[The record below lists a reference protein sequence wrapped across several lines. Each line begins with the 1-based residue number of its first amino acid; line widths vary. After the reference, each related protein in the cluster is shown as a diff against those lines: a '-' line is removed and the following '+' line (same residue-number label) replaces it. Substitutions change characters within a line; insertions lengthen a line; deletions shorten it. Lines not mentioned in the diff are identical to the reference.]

1 MVTNNGVTNN
11 GVTNNGVTKTGVTN
25 RGLLTRFG
33 AATAALTVAVALSGC
48 GSSGNA
54 SGSTTS
60 TSTSSDASSSDAGA
74 GGSSGGNSAAPD
86 GGGGSPDI
94 LIGMNAGLVPD
105 FTKYAAAFMKAYPK
119 YKVTVKP
126 VPDQQ
131 ADYIQQL
138 VTQGLS
144 KTLPDIVFNYD
155 GLNQTLNNNKLLFDL
170 KPWLNEGKYGL
181 KGSQFLPNFLAQY
194 EVGDA
199 TTGIPVSADASVLYW
214 NKTLFDKYG
223 ITDYPNNSWTYEHMY
238 DVANQIT
245 QKAKGQVFG
254 MAAPIG
260 DGSGIFTYYPLLKAF
275 GSNLYDPDTKKFV
288 FANEG
293 GIKAWTLALKP
304 YTDKIAPPFTTKVQQ
319 KLFDSGQVAM
329 NVAARPSVSQYRDSM
344 KAYDWDV
351 AQMPTANGK
360 SSTGGGSYSMSISA
374 NSGNKEGAWQ
384 FLSWFFSNDGGLK
397 EAEPN
402 GVIPATKEGLTNG
415 SWLQDTSKVPASLIP
430 VTKYE
435 VQAAILP
442 NPVPDAVQPDMVP
455 AIQKA
460 IQQVLLQGVPID
472 KAFTDA
478 QDSLNAKL
486 K

>member
-1 MVTNNGVTNN
+1 MVTKKGVTNI
-11 GVTNNGVTKTGVTN
+11 
-25 RGLLTRFG
+25 GLLTRFG
-33 AATAALTVAVALSGC
+33 ATTAALVVAVALSGC
-48 GSSGNA
+48 GGSSGNA
-54 SGSTTS
+54 NS
-60 TSTSSDASSSDAGA
+60 STSSSSPSSSSSSGSSSSDSSSA
-74 GGSSGGNSAAPD
+74 GGSSGGNSAVPD

-94 LIGMNAGLVPD
+94 PIGMNAGLVPS

-126 VPDQQ
+126 VPDSQ

-144 KTLPDIVFNYD
+144 KTLPDIIFNYD
-155 GLNQTLNNNKLLFDL
+155 GLNQTLNSNKLLFDM

-199 TTGIPVSADASVLYW
+199 TTGIPVSADASVLFW

-245 QKAKGQVFG
+245 QKAKGQTYG
-254 MAAPIG
+254 LAAPIG
-260 DGSGIFTYYPLLKAF
+260 DGSGIFTYYPLLKAY

-304 YTDKIAPPFTTKVQQ
+304 YTDKISPPFAIKAQPND
-319 KLFDSGQVAM
+319 FESGLVAM
-329 NVAARPSVSQYRDSM
+329 KVNARPAVSQYRDSM
-344 KAYDWDV
+344 TKYDWDV

-374 NSGNKEGAWQ
+374 NSNNKEGAWQ
-384 FLSWFFSNDGGLK
+384 FLAWFFSNDGGLK

-415 SWLQDTSKVPASLIP
+415 SWLQDTKKVPASLIP

-442 NPVPDAVQPDMVP
+442 NPVPDAVQPKMVP

-472 KAFTDA
+472 KAFTEA
-478 QDSLNAKL
+478 QDSLNAEL

>member
-1 MVTNNGVTNN
+1 MVTN
-11 GVTNNGVTKTGVTN
+11 K
-25 RGLLTRFG
+25 GLLTRFS
-33 AATAALTVAVALSGC
+33 ATTAALVVSVALSGC
-48 GSSGNA
+48 GGSSGAAN
-54 SGSTTS
+54 SS
-60 TSTSSDASSSDAGA
+60 TSASNSSN
-74 GGSSGGNSAAPD
+74 SSGGNSAAPD
-86 GGGGSPDI
+86 GGGGSPEI

-126 VPDQQ
+126 VPDSQ

-155 GLNQTLNNNKLLFDL
+155 GLNQTLNNNKLLFNM
-170 KPWLNEGKYGL
+170 KPWLDEGKYGL

-199 TTGIPVSADASVLYW
+199 TTGIPVSADASVLFW
-214 NKTLFDKYG
+214 NKTVFEKYG

-245 QKAKGQVFG
+245 MKANGQVFG
-254 MAAPIG
+254 MSAPIG

-275 GSNLYDPDTKKFV
+275 GSNLYDPDSKKFV

-304 YTDKIAPPFTTKVQQ
+304 YTDKISPPFATKVQT

-329 NVAARPSVSQYRDSM
+329 NVAARPAVSQYRDSM
-344 KAYDWDV
+344 KKYDWNV

-374 NSGNKEGAWQ
+374 NSNNKEGAWQ
-384 FLSWFFSNDGGLK
+384 FLTWFFSNQGGLK

-402 GVIPATKEGLTNG
+402 GVIPATKDGVTNG
-415 SWLQDTSKVPASLIP
+415 SWLQDTAKVPAALIP

-435 VQAAILP
+435 VQAAVLP
-442 NPVPDAVQPDMVP
+442 NPVPDSVQPDMVP

>member
-1 MVTNNGVTNN
+1 MVTNN
-11 GVTNNGVTKTGVTN
+11 GVTN

-33 AATAALTVAVALSGC
+33 ATSAALAVAVALSGC
-48 GSSGNA
+48 GGSSGNA
-54 SGSTTS
+54 NSSTTS
-60 TSTSSDASSSDAGA
+60 SSSSSSSNSSSSSDSSSSGASSDSSSA

-126 VPDQQ
+126 VPDSQ

-155 GLNQTLNNNKLLFDL
+155 GLNQTLNNNKLLFDM

-199 TTGIPVSADASVLYW
+199 TTGIPVSADASVLFW

-288 FANEG
+288 FADAG

-304 YTDKIAPPFTTKVQQ
+304 YIDKIAPPFTTKVQQ
-319 KLFDSGQVAM
+319 KIFDSGQVAM
-329 NVAARPSVSQYRDSM
+329 NVAARPAVSQYRDSM
-344 KAYDWDV
+344 KNSNWDV
-351 AQMPTANGK
+351 AQMPTVNGK

-374 NSGNKEGAWQ
+374 NSNNKEGGWQ
-384 FLSWFFSNDGGLK
+384 FLSWFFSNGGGLK

-435 VQAAILP
+435 VQAAVLP

-460 IQQVLLQGVPID
+460 MQQVILQGVPID

-478 QDSLNAKL
+478 QDALNAKL